1 MNAIARARVYPVDR
15 FRQATLVFTSIAA
28 EAEMRSLLLAATAA
42 FVLSAGVVQA
52 EPSSTGDAGKCVE
65 WPAALVAAQMQN
77 PDASL
82 VKVMDGSVAKAFIK
96 IVNQLPPVSS
106 FDGNHVALFFNKNAD
121 QFLVVIGQEAC
132 ARDVVQLPA
141 AIFAAMVGEEA

>member
-1 MNAIARARVYPVDR
+1 
-15 FRQATLVFTSIAA
+15 
-28 EAEMRSLLLAATAA
+28 MRSLLLAATAA

-52 EPSSTGDAGKCVE
+52 EPSSTGNGNPPTTGGAGKCVE